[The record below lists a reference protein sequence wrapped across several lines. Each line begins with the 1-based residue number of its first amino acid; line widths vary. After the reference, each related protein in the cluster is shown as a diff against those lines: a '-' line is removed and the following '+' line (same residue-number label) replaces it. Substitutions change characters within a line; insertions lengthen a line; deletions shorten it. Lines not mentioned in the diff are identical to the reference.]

1 VSERETDTGLV
12 VVEEDSQEAIGAISR
27 RSWRRGKVRQ
37 PQPSQAVSEGLRK
50 ASRRKASKR
59 ARKARK
65 KARRHNR

>member
-27 RSWRRGKVRQ
+27 RSWRRGKVRT
-37 PQPSQAVSEGLRK
+37 PIPNQASLERLRK
-50 ASRRKASKR
+50 AKRRKAE
-59 ARKARK
+59 KARK

>member
-1 VSERETDTGLV
+1 VSQRKTDTGLIV
-12 VVEEDSQEAIGAISR
+12 VTEDSQGASGVVSR

-65 KARRHNR
+65 KNRR

>member
-1 VSERETDTGLV
+1 VSQRKTDNGLV
-12 VVEEDSQEAIGAISR
+12 IVEEDSQWAVGAVSR

-65 KARRHNR
+65 KNRR